1 MTASSS
7 SCFHQADASVPEQN
21 SKSVSVPKMI
31 FGPNSRNCIRHLRSS
46 HLHGYSQ
53 AMQWFFRHI
62 ILPLKLFVSSQAQRV
77 SKLACDTKQANQSM
91 CMSHPIIDV
100 SHCTRQAALA
110 CLPFI
115 GVVKKCICGVQQ
127 QRRPSCG
134 SHDVQETSD
143 ASHLW
148 EMSNRKWGSLASFLS
163 WFRSRAG
170 SLRCSMILYAVFY
183 VVTLVELG
191 RAHLAASSTV
201 RQHLCP

>member
-1 MTASSS
+1 
-7 SCFHQADASVPEQN
+7 
-21 SKSVSVPKMI
+21 
-31 FGPNSRNCIRHLRSS
+31 
-46 HLHGYSQ
+46 
-53 AMQWFFRHI
+53 MQWFFRHI

-77 SKLACDTKQANQSM
+77 SKIACDTKQANQSM
-91 CMSHPIIDV
+91 CMNHPIIDV

-115 GVVKKCICGVQQ
+115 GVVEKCICGVQK
-127 QRRPSCG
+127 QRCPSCG

-148 EMSNRKWGSLASFLS
+148 EMSNRKWGSLASFLG
-163 WFRSRAG
+163 FGAG
-170 SLRCSMILYAVFY
+170 LARYAALYG
-183 VVTLVELG
+183 VVTLG